1 MAAGRPT
8 KYKKAY
14 CQEMVEYFDL
24 PAKDKAGKATLFP
37 TFQRFARSIGV
48 DMSTLT
54 AWREEHPEFSIAY
67 NQAKELQESIWIQ
80 NGMDGSYS
88 AQFAKFFGINC
99 FDNRYKDKQDVDI
112 KADTSITFRMDT
124 DAPVKDVAG

>member
-1 MAAGRPT
+1 MARPT

-14 CQEMVEYFDL
+14 CDEIIEFFDKD
-24 PAKDKAGKATLFP
+24 AKTGGKATTFP

-48 DMSTLT
+48 CVDTLNE
-54 AWREEHPEFSIAY
+54 WCRVHPEFSEAFKA
-67 NQAKELQESIWIQ
+67 AKEMQEAIWLE
-80 NGMDGSYS
+80 NSMDGSYN
-88 AQFAKFFGINC
+88 AQFAKFFGVNC
-99 FDNRYKDKQDVDI
+99 FGGQYKDKQDMDI